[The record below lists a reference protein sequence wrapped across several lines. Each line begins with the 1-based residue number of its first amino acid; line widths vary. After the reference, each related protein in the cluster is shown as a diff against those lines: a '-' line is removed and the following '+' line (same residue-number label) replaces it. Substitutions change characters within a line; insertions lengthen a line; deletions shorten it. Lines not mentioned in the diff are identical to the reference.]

1 MNTIDL
7 IVSKYKEMSREAKM
21 GEIELEARIQGYIQ
35 MHQYNRL
42 RKELEKEKR
51 GKEEEE
57 IETTQYKGG
66 IRKNEREEGNK
77 REGGA
82 RGVEWERKTKE
93 NIDIKDIGV
102 RIGISREEK
111 IGREEIKEAREIT
124 VIRKKKR
131 ESYYVIDNWRHDM
144 TIVREIPYNNRGEK
158 ERERKIYEVEIEW
171 IGKKEIKNK
180 DIEQLIK
187 EIIRIQMII
196 DDTEIFMSLNEKND
210 VIREYNNSLHHGG
223 NVIKFPP
230 TKPIALHYKDL
241 TYENMIVNKY
251 SITAKADGYRKIL
264 MINRNGSYF
273 ITNDI
278 NKIANQNTKLKNLNI
293 IIDTELVD
301 DTLYIF
307 DVLFY
312 QNKIVADIPDL
323 EQRLGYAELIVKT
336 LNNIQTQKST
346 LKLKIKQFVYFSTF
360 EEFSKGIVRIM
371 NTAEFP
377 TDGLIFTPKNVAYF
391 ADDTQPS
398 IKKWKPVD
406 ELTIDFEIIDKS
418 PFIGVK
424 NNQNKIIPFE
434 GTKDNKI
441 TSENVE
447 IDYNNYHV
455 GQIVEF
461 KWNPDNKVFYTY
473 RLRSDKIEPNFIS
486 IAFDNYS
493 LIINPISLDTLLGND
508 LVLMRKYHNRE
519 KERIYKLLTQ
529 YGVTNLTD
537 FGSGFGG
544 DILKWRTN
552 NLDVIAVEPNRTNIL
567 ELYKRLLTYGYTT
580 DPTSLSLS
588 RTSFNPITFQYFV
601 PQVQDNYVV
610 VINSSAESYLPSS
623 TEKTLAVTMF
633 NSLTFFYDTPKHVD
647 HLLSVVKSSLLPSG
661 YFVVVALDGHKLRL
675 FFPSDF
681 SGNSISINYTS
692 SGLNISMKASGIVD
706 RQDEFL
712 TDFNDFKQR
721 LSSSGFSIISD
732 FFLDSEP
739 FMSQEQFEYSSSTR
753 VLISQYLPSS
763 PPTSPTLNP
772 SIKPS
777 LKSSIKP
784 SLKSSLKSSIK
795 PSTNSI
801 EKIPQKPIIKSSPK
815 SNKIVDVNENKLSDT
830 RLYRHKMDILNMD
843 ETKFLPSNP
852 FGDNLIRI
860 GTLLESSCFLH
871 SVVGSFSRNYQQMTK
886 DDRKKY
892 IVNLRKNLSDSLSKN
907 LYLSLAN
914 NLSNTSYERSKHNL
928 CNPSS
933 HIGHE
938 YIEYISN
945 LLNLNIYIT
954 DRLGWRLLHF
964 PDSTTLYDVNRDSI
978 FLLWNGDSHYEIIC
992 LYLGDNKIQTL
1003 FHPNDPLS
1011 QLLYSLS

>member
-7 IVSKYKEMSREAKM
+7 IVSKYKEMSRKG

-66 IRKNEREEGNK
+66 IRKNER
-77 REGGA
+77 GGE
-82 RGVEWERKTKE
+82 VEWERKTKE
-93 NIDIKDIGV
+93 NVDIREIGV

-111 IGREEIKEAREIT
+111 IGREERKEAREIV

-131 ESYYVIDNWRHDM
+131 ESYYVIENWRIDM
-144 TIVREIPYNNRGEK
+144 TEVREIPYNDKGEK

-171 IGKKEIKNK
+171 IGKREIRNK
-180 DIEQLIK
+180 DIEQLIG
-187 EIIRIQMII
+187 EIIRIKMII
-196 DDTEIFMSLNEKND
+196 DGTEIFMSLNEKND
-210 VIREYNNSLHHGG
+210 IIREYNNSLQLGG
-223 NVIKFPP
+223 NFIKFPP
-230 TKPIALHYKDL
+230 TKPIDLHYKDL

-264 MINRNGSYF
+264 MINKHGCYF

-278 NKIANQNTKLKNLNI
+278 NKISNPNPKWKNLNI

-307 DVLFY
+307 DVLLY
-312 QNKIVADIPDL
+312 QNKIVADIADL
-323 EQRLGYAELIVKT
+323 QQRLGYAEIIVKT
-336 LNNIQTQKST
+336 LNTIQTSKT
-346 LKLKIKQFVYFSTF
+346 KLNIKIKKFVYFSNF
-360 EEFSKGIVRIM
+360 EEFSKGILRIID
-371 NTAEFP
+371 NAEFP
-377 TDGLIFTPKNVAYF
+377 TDGLIFTPINVPYF
-391 ADDTQPS
+391 ASNNQPS
-398 IKKWKPVD
+398 IKKWKPID
-406 ELTIDFEIIDKS
+406 DLTIDFEIIDTP

-424 NNQNKIIPFE
+424 DNQNKIVPFD

-441 TSENVE
+441 TSENVD
-447 IDYNNYHV
+447 IDYKNYHI

-461 KWNPDNKVFYTY
+461 KWNPDNKLFYTY
-473 RLRSDKIEPNFIS
+473 RLRSDKIEPNFIN
-486 IAFDNYS
+486 IAFDTFS

-519 KERIYKLLTQ
+519 KEKIYKLLTDF
-529 YGVTNLTD
+529 GVINITD

-544 DILKWRTN
+544 DILKWRKN
-552 NLDVIAVEPNRTNIL
+552 YLDVIAVEPNRTNIL
-567 ELYKRLLTYGYTT
+567 ELYNRLLTYGYTT

-601 PQVQDNYVV
+601 PQVQDNYVI
-610 VINSSAESYLPSS
+610 VINSSAESYLPSPI
-623 TEKTLAVTMF
+623 EKTNAVTMF
-633 NSLTFFYDTPKHVD
+633 NSLTFFYDTPDHVD
-647 HLLSVVKSSLLPSG
+647 HLLSVVKSSILPSG

-675 FFPSDF
+675 FFPEDF

-712 TDFNDFKQR
+712 TDFDDFKQR

-739 FMSQEQFEYSSSTR
+739 FMSLEQFDYSSSTR
-753 VLISQYLPSS
+753 VLISQFLPSITSSS
-763 PPTSPTLNP
+763 PLKSSTSNP
-772 SIKPS
+772 SITS
-777 LKSSIKP
+777 STKSST
-784 SLKSSLKSSIK
+784 SKSSTS
-795 PSTNSI
+795 NANN
-801 EKIPQKPIIKSSPK
+801 KIAILPTIKSPIK
-815 SNKIVDVNENKLSDT
+815 SNKTSNVSEDKTSDT
-830 RLYRHKMDILNMD
+830 RIYRHKMETLNMD
-843 ETKFLPSNP
+843 ETKFLPANP

-871 SVVGSFSRNYQQMTK
+871 SVVGSFSQNYQQMSK

-907 LYLSLAN
+907 LYLSLVN
-914 NLSNTSYERSKHNL
+914 NLSQSSYERSKHNL

-938 YIEYISN
+938 YLQYISN
-945 LLNLNIYIT
+945 LLDLNIYIT
-954 DRLGWRLLHF
+954 DRRGWRLLNF
-964 PDSTTLYDVNRDSI
+964 PDSNTLYDPNRDSI
-978 FLLWNGDSHYEIIC
+978 FLLWNGDTHYEIIG
-992 LYLGDNKIQTL
+992 LYLGNNNVQTL

-1011 QLLYSLS
+1011 KLLYSLS